1 MPPDANE
8 NRYLGNLDTG
18 DLRKTR
24 ARRVFR
30 LAQEGELGQVS
41 LMFDPIEKLKEFMRH
56 QSVSADS
63 KYRDGMKGAQEF
75 ISGLL
80 TSLGFKVEV
89 VKTDMHPIVWAQRG
103 GDPSWPHVVIYGHY
117 DVQPAD
123 PLNLWKTPAFEPT
136 IIGNRIYGRGAA
148 DNKGPL
154 MTNIAAVA
162 QLLEANPNL
171 PLRISF
177 LIEGEEEMGSPSFP
191 KFLKAYKEKLQ
202 DADFVYLSDTGL
214 PNPDQV
220 VITCG
225 LRGLSLFDLHVTG
238 AKGDLH
244 SGLHGGVLRNP
255 IQALAEII
263 STLHTPDGRVNVPGF
278 YDDVLDVHPWER
290 EELKKLGTDE
300 KAYKEFLGIDSFY
313 TTPGY
318 TPFEALRFQP
328 TLEFNGIGGGYQ
340 GEGTKTVIPSK
351 AFVKI
356 SCRLV
361 ANQEPD
367 KIKKLVMDTIRS
379 RVPSGVKIEFVDQ
392 HKGDAYVVV
401 PPDRSNT
408 PKDQSPVL
416 ARAFRATE
424 QAVSEVWGRAPLY
437 LREGG
442 SVPIIGQIKQV
453 TGLDSVM
460 FGLFLP
466 EDNLHAPNESFNL
479 DVMRKGTE
487 TTRRVLAALAGV

>member
-1 MPPDANE
+1 M
-8 NRYLGNLDTG
+8 
-18 DLRKTR
+18 
-24 ARRVFR
+24 
-30 LAQEGELGQVS
+30 Q
-41 LMFDPIEKLKEFMRH
+41 
-56 QSVSADS
+56 
-63 KYRDGMKGAQEF
+63 GAQEF

-80 TSLGFKVEV
+80 GSIGFEVEV
-89 VKTDMHPIVWAQRG
+89 VRTDLHPIVLAHRG
-103 GDPSWPHVVIYGHY
+103 GDPRWPHVVIYGHY

-123 PLNLWKTPAFEPT
+123 PLELWRTPAFEPT

-154 MTNIAAVA
+154 LTNVAAVA
-162 QLLEANPNL
+162 QALEEDPAL
-171 PLRISF
+171 PLRITF

-191 KFLKAYKEKLQ
+191 KFLERYADRLRQ
-202 DADFVYLSDTGL
+202 ADFVFLSDTAL

-220 VITCG
+220 VLTCG
-225 LRGLSLFDLHVTG
+225 LRGLALFDVHLTG

-255 IQALAEII
+255 IQALAEILA
-263 STLHTPDGRVNVPGF
+263 TLHTPEGRVNVPGF

-290 EELKKLGTDE
+290 EELRRLGTDE
-300 KAYKEFLGIDSFY
+300 RAYAEFLGIDTFY
-313 TTPGY
+313 TTPGFN
-318 TPFEALRFQP
+318 PFESSRFQP

-351 AFVKI
+351 AFAKI

-361 ANQEPD
+361 PNQRPER
-367 KIKKLVMDTIRS
+367 IKKLVMDTIRA
-379 RVPSGVKIEFVDQ
+379 RVPKGIRLEFVDQ
-392 HKGDAYVVV
+392 HQGDPYVVV
-401 PPDRSNT
+401 PPGRSNT
-408 PKDQSPVL
+408 PPDQSPVL
-416 ARAFRATE
+416 ARAFQATE
-424 QAVSEVWGRAPLY
+424 QAVREVWGRAPLY

-442 SVPIIGQIKQV
+442 SVPIISDIKRV

-460 FGLFLP
+460 MGLFLP

-487 TTRRVLAALAGV
+487 TTRRMLRALAGRA